1 VRNKV
6 LEYAFVIAIMI
17 NRECIILTGHNQV
30 LLMYAY
36 RKRERERER
45 GSWLGDSP
53 HQPAWPSWQL
63 VRDLLIPAVQRGLRP
78 GYPVDVHGKG
88 ERENQASVK
97 STIPHYISTAD

>member
-45 GSWLGDSP
+45 KLVGRLTSPACLAIVATCSGSFDPSSAERTTARIP
-53 HQPAWPSWQL
+53 CRCAWE
-63 VRDLLIPAVQRGLRP
+63 RR
-78 GYPVDVHGKG
+78 
-88 ERENQASVK
+88 EREPGLSEE
-97 STIPHYISTAD
+97 HYTSLH